1 MRNLKTLLKTAL
13 VISPIMI
20 LAACNQSK
28 AKFENL
34 ETGKK
39 VFIIKDPE
47 TGYAMDSIENKPVKF
62 YVDLTTKDTI
72 YGETGVVVNNSIIK
86 TAEGTYVLDESK
98 FDSDVEAQIS
108 SGDVK
113 IKVDGDEMK
122 IKTDEKK
129 IKIDGDEKK
138 VKYNN

>member
-13 VISPIMI
+13 VISPIVI
-20 LAACNQSK
+20 LASCGK
-28 AKFENL
+28 PEAKFENL
-34 ETGKK
+34 ETGEK

-47 TGYAMDSIENKPVKF
+47 TGFAMDSIANKPVKF

-86 TAEGTYVLDESK
+86 TSEGTYILDESK
-98 FDSDVEAQIS
+98 FDDNVEVDIN

-113 IKVDGDEMK
+113 IKVDGDETK

>member
-13 VISPIMI
+13 VIIPIMI